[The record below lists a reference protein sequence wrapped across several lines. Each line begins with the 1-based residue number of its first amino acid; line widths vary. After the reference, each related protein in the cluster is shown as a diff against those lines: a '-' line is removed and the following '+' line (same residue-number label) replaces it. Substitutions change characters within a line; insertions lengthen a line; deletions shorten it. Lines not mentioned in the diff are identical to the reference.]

1 MLTVTFNLRDGTFSD
16 IPDDAHELIIE
27 DYDKLTPSQQTL
39 LKRYIIKHQLDI
51 SLQHAILSS
60 PLHSLNMIKKLE
72 TFVKESKA
80 YHPQFHNIIC
90 GWCFIVLMFALPIY
104 LSYHVSDGLQYYVS
118 HWLTKLSQI
127 SLFQEN
133 KLQHILFGH
142 YGVISLGT
150 YSFVWALPVVF
161 MISLS
166 TALIDITHLK
176 HYIVWS
182 IEPTMMR
189 LGLHGSDIIP
199 LLEGFGC
206 NAAAITQATHQCH
219 RCTKV
224 QCMSLVSFGTAC
236 SYQIGA
242 TLSIFNASH
251 RSWLFLPYIGMV
263 FLGGIIHNKLWYSHR
278 TSITTPSVFQRQLV
292 RWPKPNL
299 LLKAAWKSIQMFIVQ
314 ALPGILFSM
323 IRKDG
328 MLLFNMNGGTLIQR
342 LSAFQLLL
350 LVFFSSTFTACSV
363 TMTMLMRRLGSILGI
378 KMIMKQMVS
387 STICV
392 TILVIAMLSITKI
405 SDLGV
410 MLWKS
415 LLSVV
420 F

>member
-1 MLTVTFNLRDGTFSD
+1 
-16 IPDDAHELIIE
+16 
-27 DYDKLTPSQQTL
+27 
-39 LKRYIIKHQLDI
+39 
-51 SLQHAILSS
+51 
-60 PLHSLNMIKKLE
+60 
-72 TFVKESKA
+72 
-80 YHPQFHNIIC
+80 
-90 GWCFIVLMFALPIY
+90 MFALPIY

-224 QCMSLVSFGTAC
+224 QCMSLVSFELHVVIKLVLHYRYSTQATALGC
-236 SYQIGA
+236 FAI
-242 TLSIFNASH
+242 H
-251 RSWLFLPYIGMV
+251 RHGFL
-263 FLGGIIHNKLWYSHR
+263 
-278 TSITTPSVFQRQLV
+278 
-292 RWPKPNL
+292 
-299 LLKAAWKSIQMFIVQ
+299 
-314 ALPGILFSM
+314 
-323 IRKDG
+323 
-328 MLLFNMNGGTLIQR
+328 
-342 LSAFQLLL
+342 
-350 LVFFSSTFTACSV
+350 
-363 TMTMLMRRLGSILGI
+363 RRNH
-378 KMIMKQMVS
+378 
-387 STICV
+387 T
-392 TILVIAMLSITKI
+392 
-405 SDLGV
+405 
-410 MLWKS
+410 
-415 LLSVV
+415 
-420 F
+420 

>member
-1 MLTVTFNLRDGTFSD
+1 M
-16 IPDDAHELIIE
+16 
-27 DYDKLTPSQQTL
+27 
-39 LKRYIIKHQLDI
+39 
-51 SLQHAILSS
+51 
-60 PLHSLNMIKKLE
+60 
-72 TFVKESKA
+72 
-80 YHPQFHNIIC
+80 
-90 GWCFIVLMFALPIY
+90 
-104 LSYHVSDGLQYYVS
+104 S

-251 RSWLFLPYIGMV
+251 RSWLFC
-263 FLGGIIHNKLWYSHR
+263 H
-278 TSITTPSVFQRQLV
+278 T
-292 RWPKPNL
+292 
-299 LLKAAWKSIQMFIVQ
+299 
-314 ALPGILFSM
+314 
-323 IRKDG
+323 
-328 MLLFNMNGGTLIQR
+328 
-342 LSAFQLLL
+342 
-350 LVFFSSTFTACSV
+350 
-363 TMTMLMRRLGSILGI
+363 
-378 KMIMKQMVS
+378 
-387 STICV
+387 
-392 TILVIAMLSITKI
+392 
-405 SDLGV
+405 
-410 MLWKS
+410 
-415 LLSVV
+415 
-420 F
+420 

>member
-1 MLTVTFNLRDGTFSD
+1 MLKVTFNLRDGTFTD

-27 DYDKLTPSQQTL
+27 GYDKLTSSQQVL

-166 TALIDITHLK
+166 TALIDKTHLK

-263 FLGGIIHNKLWYSHR
+263 FLGGIIHNKLWYSHQ
-278 TSITTPSVFQRQLV
+278 T
-292 RWPKPNL
+292 
-299 LLKAAWKSIQMFIVQ
+299 
-314 ALPGILFSM
+314 
-323 IRKDG
+323 
-328 MLLFNMNGGTLIQR
+328 
-342 LSAFQLLL
+342 
-350 LVFFSSTFTACSV
+350 
-363 TMTMLMRRLGSILGI
+363 
-378 KMIMKQMVS
+378 
-387 STICV
+387 
-392 TILVIAMLSITKI
+392 
-405 SDLGV
+405 
-410 MLWKS
+410 
-415 LLSVV
+415 
-420 F
+420 